1 MERLFRRLR
10 FVKSRA
16 LHKGLLA
23 ATVTIL
29 LGAIHQVDPR
39 DLDPF
44 QLGHLFGINVAGA
57 TYDAGDR
64 AALSAI
70 LLAVLLIDKV
80 FGESIETTDSSI
92 FKWLDPILNAVAVA
106 IAFSAGWNW
115 LLQETGNNPGPHLIA
130 VANTA
135 IALVALLLLAIL
147 IPLVYFYG
155 GELARMLWRLLRA
168 GAGNLWRGFT
178 AWIGGSALWRWVR
191 NRTRRK

>member
-10 FVKSRA
+10 FIKSRA

-29 LGAIHQVDPR
+29 LGSIHQVNPR
-39 DLDPF
+39 DLDPL
-44 QLGHLFGINVAGA
+44 QLGDLFGIVVTG
-57 TYDAGDR
+57 TRYDPGDR
-64 AALSAI
+64 AALSAL

-80 FGESIETTDSSI
+80 FGESIDPTDSSI
-92 FKWLDPILNAVAVA
+92 FKWLDRILNAVAVA
-106 IAFSAGWNW
+106 VAFSAGWNW

-130 VANTA
+130 VANPA
-135 IALVALLLLAIL
+135 IALVALLLLGIL

-155 GELARMLWRLLRA
+155 GDLARMLWRRLRA

-178 AWIGGSALWRWVR
+178 TWIGGSALWRWLR
-191 NRTRRK
+191 DRTRRK